1 MPRQKKTS
9 AIDLLNRKV
18 DTYPIVKQDVATQ
31 LKIQL
36 EIGCDNVTLNA
47 VKKFQVESFR
57 SEGIRKDGA
66 QIRDLYLEILDPDKV
81 DVQVRIELAHELT
94 TGATRAAEVPLQLGR
109 DGDGGKLDETL
120 RDGFNAS
127 SPLRTDGQ
135 AVRGILNVT
144 TRDRLPR

>member
-1 MPRQKKTS
+1 M
-9 AIDLLNRKV
+9 
-18 DTYPIVKQDVATQ
+18 
-31 LKIQL
+31 
-36 EIGCDNVTLNA
+36 TLNA

-66 QIRDLYLEILDPDKV
+66 QIRDLNLEILDPDKV

-120 RDGFNAS
+120 KK
-127 SPLRTDGQ
+127 
-135 AVRGILNVT
+135 
-144 TRDRLPR
+144 